1 MAHITH
7 EIQHG
12 LGLEQA
18 KRAADLAL
26 REYQQRFGAK
36 GLAARWISDTRAEV
50 EYSAKGAKVEATVD
64 VLPSVLRIDAKVPL
78 LLRPF
83 KSAAV
88 HAIEREARRF
98 IEQVKASG
106 SSG

>member
-1 MAHITH
+1 MARITH

-36 GLAARWISDTRAEV
+36 GLSARWISDTRAEV

-64 VLPSVLRIDAKVPL
+64 VSSSVLRIDVRVPL

-88 HAIEREARRF
+88 AAVEREARRF
-98 IEQVKASG
+98 IEQVKAG
-106 SSG
+106 